1 MRKTIKITGA
11 SENNLK
17 NIDVEIQRDA
27 LTVITGV
34 SGSGKTSLAFD
45 ILYSEGQRRLL
56 DSLSTFSRKYIPQPR
71 KAQVESIEG
80 LSPVIA
86 IMQQRTAY
94 NPRSTVGTTTDVY
107 DYLRLLFTVL
117 GRGNCPY
124 CDHTFPS
131 KTIEQITDRI
141 QNLPPGTKLEI
152 RTPVNKIYG
161 ENYDYLFTE
170 LRTQGYKKIIIEGQR
185 YDTSSELPLD
195 ETKDYLIEVVLDRLV
210 VREDIREQI
219 EAIAQAAMRVGDGFM
234 RIELENPSLSAE
246 EIDAFY
252 RDFTCPEHHVGLQA
266 LEPFYFSFNDPDS
279 SCRTCRGLGKMF
291 RAEPRLIVKNP
302 EKNLRNGA
310 LVENYLVLND
320 KHPYRYTILYSL
332 AQHYGFSLDT
342 PYKELPEEVKQ
353 VLFYGTKGEK
363 FKLVHPPDAE
373 RESRQVGQEVIYEG
387 MVNRIDRWYKRR
399 HEQGNTVS
407 NDYHV
412 VRKLMVEMDCPDCGS
427 SRYKKQRLWVT
438 LGGENIN
445 TLATMPIN
453 KLLKFL
459 SDLPIPPDKKVVGES
474 VLKEVTIRLEM
485 LKNIGVEYL
494 SLDRNVNS
502 LSGGETQR
510 VQLTTQVG
518 SGLMGMMYILDE
530 PSIGLH
536 PRDSYLIID
545 TLKRLRD
552 IGNTVIVIEHDLDT
566 IKASDQIIE
575 MGPGPGILGGT
586 IVAQGNRLEVEQSAE
601 SLTGQFLSGAR
612 RIDIPVSRRSPNG
625 KYISIEGAR
634 QHNLKNINVDFPLGV
649 LTCVTGVSGSGKSS
663 LVHDILYRTLHSQL
677 HDPRIVPGKV
687 DKVKHVDLVD
697 SIINIDQST
706 IGRTVTSNPATY
718 IGIFNL
724 IRKLF
729 AGEQTSK
736 KRKYTQ
742 GTFSYN
748 SPSGGGRCEECKG
761 RGIIVTPLQFMPDV
775 ETICPVCKGRRYR
788 KEILDVSWRG
798 LNIADVLDLTFQ
810 EAEEIFEDQPAI
822 LRKLDVLNQ
831 LGLGYLKLGQSV
843 TTLSGG
849 EAQRI
854 KLVKE
859 LAKIKHG
866 NKVYLLDEP
875 TTGLHLADI
884 QRLLDCLN
892 ILVDAGNT
900 VIVIEH
906 NLEVIK
912 TADWVI
918 DLGPEGGDEGGYL
931 VAEGTPEEVAI
942 VEESYTGQF
951 LKKCLTKVKIGKLHK

>member
-17 NIDVEIQRDA
+17 NIDVEIQRDV

-34 SGSGKTSLAFD
+34 SGSGKSSLAYD

-56 DSLSTFSRKYIPQPR
+56 DSLSTFSRKFIPQPR
-71 KAQVESIEG
+71 KAKVESIEG

-124 CDHTFPS
+124 CDNTFPT
-131 KTIEQITDRI
+131 KTIEQITERI
-141 QNLPPGTKLEI
+141 QNLPPGTRLEI
-152 RTPVNKIYG
+152 RTPVTKIYG
-161 ENYDYLFTE
+161 EDYDYLFTE
-170 LRTQGYKKIIIEGQR
+170 LRTHGYQQVVIEGQL
-185 YDTSSELPLD
+185 YETSSDIPLG
-195 ETKDYLIEVVLDRLV
+195 ETKDYLIEVVVDRLA
-210 VREDIREQI
+210 VREDMREQI
-219 EAIAQAAMRVGDGFM
+219 EAIAQAALRVGGGFM
-234 RIELENPSLSAE
+234 RFELDTAALNPE
-246 EIDAFY
+246 DAKTFY
-252 RDFTCPEHHVGLQA
+252 EDFTCPEHHIGLQA

-279 SCRTCRGLGKMF
+279 SCRTCRGLGNMF
-291 RAEPRLIVKNP
+291 RAEPRLILKNP
-302 EKNLRNGA
+302 DKSLKGGA
-310 LVENYLVLND
+310 LVDNYLVLND
-320 KHPYRYTILYSL
+320 KHPYRYTIMYSL

-342 PYKELPEEVKQ
+342 PFKELPEEVKQ

-373 RESRQVGQEVIYEG
+373 RESRHLGQEIAYEG
-387 MVNRIDRWYKRR
+387 MVNQINRWYRRR

-412 VRKLMVEMDCPDCGS
+412 VRKLMVEVDCPDCGS

-445 TLATMPIN
+445 ALATMPIS

-459 SDLPIPPDKKVVGES
+459 GDLRIPPDKKMVGES

-536 PRDSYLIID
+536 PRDSYRIID

-566 IKASDQIIE
+566 MKASDQIIE
-575 MGPGPGILGGT
+575 MGPGPGLSGGR
-586 IVAQGNRLEVEQSAE
+586 VVFQGSIDEIEKSKE
-601 SLTGQFLSGAR
+601 SLTWSYLSGRR
-612 RIDIPVSRRSPNG
+612 RISTPTSRRAPNG
-625 KYISIEGAR
+625 KWINIEGAR
-634 QHNLKNINVDFPLGV
+634 QHNLKNLSVDFPLG
-649 LTCVTGVSGSGKSS
+649 LFTCVTGVSGSGKSS
-663 LVHDILYRTLHSQL
+663 LVHDILFRTLHSQL
-677 HDPRIVPGKV
+677 YDPRVVPGKV

-718 IGIFNL
+718 IGIYGS
-724 IRKLF
+724 IRDLF
-729 AGEQTSK
+729 AEAPASK
-736 KRKYTQ
+736 KRNYTRA
-742 GTFSYN
+742 TFSYN
-748 SPSGGGRCEECKG
+748 SPTGGGRCEECKG
-761 RGIIVTPLQFMPDV
+761 RGVIVTPLQFMPDV
-775 ETICPVCKGRRYR
+775 ETVCPACKGRRYR
-788 KEILDVSWRG
+788 REILEVNWRG
-798 LNIADVLDLTFQ
+798 LSIADVLDLSFQ
-810 EAEEIFEDQPAI
+810 EAGEFFSDQPAI
-822 LRKLDVLNQ
+822 LRKLDVINQ
-831 LGLGYLKLGQSV
+831 LGLGYLKLGQTV

-859 LAKIKHG
+859 LAKVKHG
-866 NKVYLLDEP
+866 NKLYILDEP

-931 VAEGTPEEVAI
+931 VAEGTPEEVAAI
-942 VEESYTGQF
+942 KESYTGQF
-951 LKKCLTKVKIGKLHK
+951 LKEVL